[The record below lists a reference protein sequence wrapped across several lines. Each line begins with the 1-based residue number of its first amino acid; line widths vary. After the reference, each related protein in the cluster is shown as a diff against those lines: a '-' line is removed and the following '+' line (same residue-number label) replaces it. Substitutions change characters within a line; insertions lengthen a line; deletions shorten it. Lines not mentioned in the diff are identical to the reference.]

1 MGNGPYGENKGNV
14 CVLVGHG
21 RSILSFR
28 KTVNASPF
36 NAKCPK
42 ITPIITGVIR
52 ANKVSI
58 YTGYHVRPVT
68 ND

>member
-1 MGNGPYGENKGNV
+1 MGRMGKTKEMYVYLLATVDLSRLLGRLLTP
-14 CVLVGHG
+14 VLLTSSV
-21 RSILSFR
+21 
-28 KTVNASPF
+28 K
-36 NAKCPK
+36 K